1 MLSTITAVL
10 LRILS
15 NPLANVLQK
24 QLTQRK
30 KSPLLINFMTYFL
43 LSLVC
48 ILFALKV
55 DWLGLSSTFWN
66 YAISGG
72 FFGALGN
79 AFLIK
84 ALQNGEL
91 SVLGPINSYKSVF
104 GLIFGVLILHEI
116 PTVYGLLGVFLV
128 IVGSYF
134 VFDTLEEKFSF
145 KVLARKDIQYR
156 ILALIFTAIEAV
168 FIKKV
173 IIESSV
179 LTSFIVWCFF
189 GAVFAFLLLLASAK
203 SKLSKI
209 KETDIG
215 KYILL
220 IISIGVMQLTTN
232 YVFKNMNVG
241 YALALFQLST
251 LVSVGFGYQFFD
263 EKNIRKKLA
272 GAAIM
277 ITGSILV
284 ILV

>member
-1 MLSTITAVL
+1 MLSTISAIL

-30 KSPLLINFMTYFL
+30 KSPLLINFMTYFF
-43 LSLVC
+43 LSFVC
-48 ILFALKV
+48 LIFALKI
-55 DWLGLSSTFWN
+55 DWINLSSSFWN

-91 SVLGPINSYKSVF
+91 SVLGPINSYKSIV
-104 GLIFGVLILHEI
+104 GVIFGIFILHEI
-116 PTVYGLLGVFLV
+116 PTVYGLCGIALIV
-128 IVGSYF
+128 VGSYF

-145 KVLARKDIQYR
+145 KLLARKDIQYR
-156 ILALIFTAIEAV
+156 LLALVLTAIEAI

-179 LTSFIVWCFF
+179 IASFMVWCFF
-189 GAVFAFLLLLASAK
+189 GAIFAFLLLLASAK
-203 SKLSKI
+203 SKLSEI

-232 YVFKNMNVG
+232 YVLKNMNVG

-251 LVSVGFGYQFFD
+251 LVSVGFGYQFFN

-277 ITGSILV
+277 IAGSILV

>member
-1 MLSTITAVL
+1 MLFTITAVL

-43 LSLVC
+43 LSIVC
-48 ILFALKV
+48 LFFVCKIN
-55 DWLGLSSTFWN
+55 WLSLSSTFWL

-91 SVLGPINSYKSVF
+91 SVLGPINSYKSVV
-104 GLIFGVLILHEI
+104 GMVSGVLILHEI
-116 PTVYGLLGVFLV
+116 PTIYGILGVILV
-128 IVGSYF
+128 IFGSYF
-134 VFDTLEEKFSF
+134 VFDTLDEKFSF
-145 KVLARKDIQYR
+145 KILTRKDIQYR
-156 ILALIFTAIEAV
+156 VLALILTALEAV

-173 IIESSV
+173 IIESSII
-179 LTSFIVWCFF
+179 TSFVVWCIF
-189 GAVFAFLLLLASAK
+189 GAVFSFLLLLASAK

-209 KETDIG
+209 KSKDMW

-220 IISIGVMQLTTN
+220 VICIGVMQLTTN

-251 LVSVGFGYQFFD
+251 LLSVGFGRKFFN
-263 EKNIRKKLA
+263 EKSIRKKFV
-272 GAAIM
+272 GSVIM
-277 ITGSILV
+277 IIGAIVIILS
-284 ILV
+284 